1 MLPSDNQRKSSTSRS
16 WLIQSSLSLKRVDK
30 FSRRLMASSV
40 DLILMEELPPT
51 PSTRLLP
58 GRPHPRSIVL
68 QMFSKR
74 YVHTNVLMAFA
85 NMIAVDRKSHS
96 DH

>member
-16 WLIQSSLSLKRVDK
+16 WLIQSSLSSKRVDK
-30 FSRRLMASSV
+30 SSRRLMVSSV
-40 DLILMEELPPT
+40 DLILMEELPPM

-68 QMFSKR
+68 LMFSKR
-74 YVHTNVLMAFA
+74 YVHIEF
-85 NMIAVDRKSHS
+85 
-96 DH
+96 